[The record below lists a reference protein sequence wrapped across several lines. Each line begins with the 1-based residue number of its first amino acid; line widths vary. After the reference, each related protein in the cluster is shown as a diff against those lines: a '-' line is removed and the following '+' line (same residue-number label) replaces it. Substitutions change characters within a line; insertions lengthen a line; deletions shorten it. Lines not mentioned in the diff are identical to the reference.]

1 MVCLIR
7 LNHFRFFKGS
17 LLKIS
22 LGLFL
27 NTLLHVCQMEML
39 QKVTFFGSHMKKT
52 LIYLY
57 LYIIYLYIYLYYIFY
72 FQIIT
77 DHLVT

>member
-17 LLKIS
+17 LLKVS

-27 NTLLHVCQMEML
+27 NTLFHVCQMEML

-57 LYIIYLYIYLYYIFY
+57 LYIIYLYIYITFFIFKLL
-72 FQIIT
+72 QII
-77 DHLVT
+77 